1 MSILTRFTPDLIV
14 SSIDEIPLDEMEAA
28 GVRGFM
34 FDLDNTLVEH
44 YGEVATPEVVTW
56 LGAARKRGFK
66 FTMVTNAVP
75 ERAVPMAERLDMPCV
90 HTARKP
96 LRRGLRSGLRL
107 LELPPDEVAM
117 VGDQLFTDVWAGR
130 RLGTYTIWV
139 RVEEPEEPFLTAFK
153 RPLERL
159 LTAVVDV
166 APNVKRET

>member
-1 MSILTRFTPDLIV
+1 MNILTRFIPDLIV
-14 SSIDEIPLDEMEAA
+14 DSIDEIRLDAMEAA

-44 YGEVATPEVVTW
+44 YGKVATPQVEQW
-56 LGAARKRGFK
+56 LDAARERGFK
-66 FTMVTNAVP
+66 LAMVTNAVP
-75 ERAVPMAERLDMPCV
+75 GRAVPMADRLGMPCV
-90 HTARKP
+90 HSARKP
-96 LRRGLRSGLRL
+96 LRRGLRTGLRL

-139 RVEEPEEPFLTAFK
+139 RVEEPEEPFFTAFK

-159 LTAVVDV
+159 LTAVADV
-166 APNVKRET
+166 PESVRREA